1 METKPKFSIVS
12 PVYGAASL
20 LKELVSRIHSSIK
33 EITDNYEIILVND
46 HSPDQSWE
54 IIQEIVVTDNKVVG
68 INLSKNFGQQNAI
81 NAGLD
86 YASGDFVVTMD
97 CDLQDEPERIID
109 LYTVALKG
117 KDIVFAS
124 RVNRQDDFIKK
135 LGSKVFNN
143 LLGYLTETRQD
154 SSVANFILYRK
165 SAVEAMAQLG
175 DYHRYYPMINK
186 WVGFDTVAVPIQ
198 HALRKDNARS
208 SYSFKKR
215 IRLALTTIIAF
226 SDKPL
231 RLILK
236 FGLSLVLLTF
246 LFAVYLVYHYYA
258 YDTEVSGWLSVFLS
272 IWFLFGIVII
282 ILGILGMYVGKIFE
296 NTKNRPNYI
305 IKEVLKFQKSDDK

>member
-12 PVYGAASL
+12 PVYGASSL
-20 LKELVSRIHSSIK
+20 LIELVARIHKSVS
-33 EITDNYEIILVND
+33 EITDNYEIVLVND
-46 HSPDQSWE
+46 HSPDNSWE
-54 IIQEIVVTDNKVVG
+54 IIQEIIKNDQKVTG

-86 YASGDFVVTMD
+86 YATGDYIVTLD
-97 CDLQDEPERIID
+97 CDLQDEPERIKE
-109 LYTVALKG
+109 LYLPASKG

-124 RVNRQDDFIKK
+124 RVQRQDDFIKK
-135 LGSKVFNN
+135 LGSKIFNN
-143 LLGYLTETRQD
+143 LLGYLTETQQD
-154 SSVANFILYRK
+154 SSVANFILYKK
-165 SAVEAMAQLG
+165 SAVDAMAQLG

-186 WVGFDTVAVPIQ
+186 WVGFDTVTVPIQ
-198 HALRKDNARS
+198 HAQRKDDVKS
-208 SYSFKKR
+208 SYTFKKR

-236 FGLSLVLLTF
+236 FGFSLVLLTF
-246 LFAVYLVYHYYA
+246 FFAIFLVYNYVSNGK
-258 YDTEVSGWLSVFLS
+258 EVSGWLSVFLS

-305 IKEVLKFQKSDDK
+305 VKEVLKNKNVN